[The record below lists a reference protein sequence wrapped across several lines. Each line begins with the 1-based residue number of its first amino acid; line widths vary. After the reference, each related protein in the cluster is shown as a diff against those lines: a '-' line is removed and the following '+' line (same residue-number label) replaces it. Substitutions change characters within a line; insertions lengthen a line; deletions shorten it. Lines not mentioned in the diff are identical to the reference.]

1 MSELPILIAG
11 GGIGGLA
18 AALALAKIGRSVEV
32 LERSPGFS
40 TAGAGIQ
47 LGPNA
52 VKVLRQL
59 GVAEAV
65 RETSGDH

>member
-1 MSELPILIAG
+1 MVDKLILIAG

-18 AALALAKIGRSVEV
+18 AALALAKVGYRVDV
-32 LERSPGFS
+32 LERSLGPT

-52 VKVLRQL
+52 VKALRHL
-59 GVAEAV
+59 GVAE
-65 RETSGDH
+65 RL